1 MIVYHASYTEVTAP
15 DTSHSR
21 KYLDFGPGFYVTII
35 PEQAVKY
42 AERFSRRGKD
52 AWINTYELSDDYSK
66 RKVTKFET
74 YDERWLDYIMAC
86 RSGDIPDDADIIIGG
101 IADDQIFRTVDLY
114 FAGYISKQEA
124 LKRLVYTKPNMQI
137 CIRSQ
142 AVINDFLT
150 FKSSKKL

>member
-1 MIVYHASYTEVTAP
+1 MIVYHASYTEITAP

-66 RKVTKFET
+66 RKVTKFEA
-74 YDERWLDYIMAC
+74 YD
-86 RSGDIPDDADIIIGG
+86 
-101 IADDQIFRTVDLY
+101 
-114 FAGYISKQEA
+114 
-124 LKRLVYTKPNMQI
+124 
-137 CIRSQ
+137 
-142 AVINDFLT
+142 
-150 FKSSKKL
+150 

>member
-1 MIVYHASYTEVTAP
+1 
-15 DTSHSR
+15 
-21 KYLDFGPGFYVTII
+21 
-35 PEQAVKY
+35 
-42 AERFSRRGKD
+42 
-52 AWINTYELSDDYSK
+52 
-66 RKVTKFET
+66 
-74 YDERWLDYIMAC
+74 MAC
-86 RSGDIPDDADIIIGG
+86 RSGDIPDDDNIIIGG

-114 FAGYISKQEA
+114 FAGYINKQEA